1 MNELALRSITGAVY
15 VAVTLL
21 AAWAGPFT
29 TMLLF
34 LPVCVLAARE
44 MRRLVLVTEDDTVDI
59 WGMLLAATVY
69 VGISMIAFADQWGWL
84 EVMGLVFLLLLVSS
98 IWLLFRGTTR
108 PEQVVGTYFTQLL
121 LVGVPFGTLTHL
133 FSNGSSQFVAFMVM
147 LWTNDTGAYL
157 VGRAIGRNKLLPAVS
172 PKKTVEGFL
181 GGVLFAVGIG
191 WLVARWLPYL
201 SPMEWMGAG
210 ALVAATGTLGDL
222 LESSFKR
229 ARGVKDSGDLLP
241 GHGGLLDRFDGLLI
255 AAPAMVLYLHLIGK
269 G

>member
-1 MNELALRSITGAVY
+1 
-15 VAVTLL
+15 
-21 AAWAGPFT
+21 
-29 TMLLF
+29 
-34 LPVCVLAARE
+34 
-44 MRRLVLVTEDDTVDI
+44 
-59 WGMLLAATVY
+59 
-69 VGISMIAFADQWGWL
+69 
-84 EVMGLVFLLLLVSS
+84 VFLLLLVSS